1 MKKWN
6 QTLPWDHG
14 RNEMDGGR
22 GRGDGGSSGN
32 GFLPRDKVVL
42 ITESL
47 EAPQDQVQPSGI
59 WGHFA
64 LHEVTSGH

>member
-1 MKKWN
+1 MESN
-6 QTLPWDHG
+6 SALGPWKE
-14 RNEMDGGR
+14 RDGWWAGE
-22 GRGDGGSSGN
+22 GDGGSSGN

>member
-1 MKKWN
+1 
-6 QTLPWDHG
+6 
-14 RNEMDGGR
+14 MDGGR

-42 ITESL
+42 ITETL